1 MDRREGLV
9 LHQLDQRLLDQL
21 EHIRSSW
28 GVFRDRRPNLYS
40 PIKTLDGSL
49 ES

>member
-1 MDRREGLV
+1 MSSTSISLN
-9 LHQLDQRLLDQL
+9 
-21 EHIRSSW
+21 IRSAW